1 MSEIKFSSRILR
13 RFAET
18 SALELGADQF
28 NAMLSLTNLPAEW
41 KTPGVFLKLNPYDSA
56 HVYAALQTAMRTYFG
71 RGARGVLLRVG
82 QRLWH
87 NLLDDATF
95 GIKAQAAVVKR
106 LPLASRRKPTLE
118 LLAKFMGAQS
128 GDIAVHTLDM
138 DLLLVDN
145 ASPSTHDQSEPA
157 PICFVTQGLIRE
169 SLFWATGK
177 NYDVEEIHCKAQGE
191 HACEF
196 KITGG

>member
-1 MSEIKFSSRILR
+1 VSEIKFSSRILR

-18 SALELGADQF
+18 IALELGADQF
-28 NAMLSLTNLPAEW
+28 NAMLSLANLPAEW
-41 KTPGVFLKLNPYDSA
+41 KTPDVFLKLNPYDSA

-87 NLLDDATF
+87 NLLDDAAF
-95 GIKAQAAVVKR
+95 GVKAQAAVVKR

-118 LLAKFMGAQS
+118 LLAKFIGAQADS
-128 GDIAVHTLDM
+128 ITIHTLDM
-138 DLLLVDN
+138 DLLLVDH
-145 ASPSTHDQSEPA
+145 ASPAAHDQTEPS
-157 PICFVTQGLIRE
+157 PICFVTVGLIRE
-169 SLFWATGK
+169 CLFWATGK
-177 NYDVEEIHCKAQGE
+177 NYDVEEVHCKAHGE

>member
-18 SALELGADQF
+18 IAIELGADQF
-28 NAMLSLTNLPAEW
+28 NAMLSLANLPAEW
-41 KTPGVFLKLNPYDSA
+41 KTPDVFLKLNPYDSA

-87 NLLDDATF
+87 NLLDDAAL

-138 DLLLVDN
+138 DLLFVDN
-145 ASPSTHDQSEPA
+145 ASPSTHDQSEPG

-177 NYDVEEIHCKAQGE
+177 NYDVDEIHCKAHGE

>member
-1 MSEIKFSSRILR
+1 VSEIKFSSRILR

-18 SALELGADQF
+18 IALELGADQF
-28 NAMLSLTNLPAEW
+28 SAMLSLANLPAEW
-41 KTPGVFLKLNPYDSA
+41 KTPDVFLKLNPYDSA

-87 NLLDDATF
+87 DLLDDATF

-138 DLLLVDN
+138 DLLFVDN
-145 ASPSTHDQSEPA
+145 ASPSTHDQSEPS

-169 SLFWATGK
+169 CLFWATGK
-177 NYDVEEIHCKAQGE
+177 NYDVDEIHCKAHGE

>member
-18 SALELGADQF
+18 IALELGADQF
-28 NAMLSLTNLPAEW
+28 SAMLSLANLPAEW
-41 KTPGVFLKLNPYDSA
+41 KTPDVFLKLNPYDSA

-87 NLLDDATF
+87 DLLDDATF

-138 DLLLVDN
+138 DLLFVDN
-145 ASPSTHDQSEPA
+145 ASPSTHDQSEPS

-177 NYDVEEIHCKAQGE
+177 NYDVDEIHCKAHGE

>member
-1 MSEIKFSSRILR
+1 MSDIKFSNRILR

-18 SALELGADQF
+18 IALELGADQF
-28 NAMLSLTNLPAEW
+28 NAMLSLANLPSEW
-41 KTPGVFLKLNPYDSA
+41 KTPDVFLKLNPYDSA

-87 NLLDDATF
+87 DLLNDATL
-95 GIKAQAAVVKR
+95 GIRAQAAVVKR
-106 LPLASRRKPTLE
+106 LPLATRRKPTLD
-118 LLAKFMGAQS
+118 LLAKFIGSQS
-128 GDIAVHTLDM
+128 GDIVIHTLDLDM
-138 DLLLVDN
+138 LFVDN
-145 ASPSTHDQSEPA
+145 ASPSTHDQSEPSA
-157 PICFVTQGLIRE
+157 ICFVTQGLIRE
-169 SLFWATGK
+169 SLYWATGK

>member
-18 SALELGADQF
+18 IALELGADQF
-28 NAMLSLTNLPAEW
+28 NAMLSLANLPAEW
-41 KTPGVFLKLNPYDSA
+41 KTPDVFLKLNPYDSA

-87 NLLDDATF
+87 NLLDDAAL

-138 DLLLVDN
+138 DLLFVDN
-145 ASPSTHDQSEPA
+145 ASPSTHDQSEPG

-177 NYDVEEIHCKAQGE
+177 NYDVEEIHCKAHGE

>member
-1 MSEIKFSSRILR
+1 MSELGFSNRILR

-18 SALELGADQF
+18 IALELGADQF
-28 NAMLSLTNLPAEW
+28 NAMLDLANLPEDW
-41 KTPGVFLKLNPYDSA
+41 KNPDVFLKMTPYDSA

-82 QRLWH
+82 QRLWNH
-87 NLLDDATF
+87 LLDDAAL
-95 GIKAQAAVVKR
+95 GIKAQAAVIKR
-106 LPLASRRKPTLE
+106 LPLSTRRKPTLE
-118 LLAKFMGAQS
+118 LLAKFIGSQS
-128 GDIAVHTLDM
+128 GDIAIHTLDL
-138 DLLLVDN
+138 DLLFVDH
-145 ASPSTHDQSEPA
+145 ASPSTHDQQTPA
-157 PICFVTQGLIRE
+157 PMCFVTQGLIRE

-177 NYDVEEIHCKAQGE
+177 NYDVEEVHCKATGE